1 MGSLLPSPKA
11 PDPRA
16 RTSPSRSIYPPCVL
30 LANRPAGVSRNAFTF
45 KYWIYLDLMC
55 SPLRTLRRSS
65 KSFHRGHSFIITKSK
80 HPSENCTQ
88 KVQEQQGVF
97 PCKGQIMFAP
107 SEDKKQKTTFQQKNI
122 QSKYY
127 AFSEGM

>member
-1 MGSLLPSPKA
+1 MVMTATL
-11 PDPRA
+11 
-16 RTSPSRSIYPPCVL
+16 
-30 LANRPAGVSRNAFTF
+30 
-45 KYWIYLDLMC
+45 KYWTYLDLMC
-55 SPLRTLRRSS
+55 SPLRTLRRSW

-107 SEDKKQKTTFQQKNI
+107 SEDKKQKMTFQQKNI